1 MFPFFP
7 KSNLGKISPGVIIFW
22 YKNTVKHPKIRYGF
36 LYSIMTPSMNEK
48 RMLLDKNIVKSP
60 KIRFGFLYSII
71 TPSMRERINAYGHS
85 LVPLPCMEAPQPYKE
100 IWAQISRNRHK
111 LGTCTNPLTLLQYIH
126 SFKVYLIKNRIL

>member
-1 MFPFFP
+1 MVPLIFAQKQRGWLFLHPFFP

-22 YKNTVKHPKIRYGF
+22 YKNTVKHPKIRY
-36 LYSIMTPSMNEK
+36 
-48 RMLLDKNIVKSP
+48 D
-60 KIRFGFLYSII
+60 FLYSII

-85 LVPLPCMEAPQPYKE
+85 LVPLPSMEATQPYKE